1 MPFRSIVGNRAV
13 PSINQPS
20 RSVGEASTP
29 FFAVCTVDRSAYKL
43 SHGRVLKDARFGL
56 FAISTDAGSGLIL
69 TCSERGYSSG
79 YGASNGYS
87 NGGYGASGGYG
98 SGGYGGGA
106 GGGDRMSNLGAN
118 LQKQHWGESFC
129 DNNRRGS

>member
-1 MPFRSIVGNRAV
+1 M
-13 PSINQPS
+13 NQLS
-20 RSVGEASTP
+20 RYIREASNP
-29 FFAVCTVDRSAYKL
+29 FFAVCIVDHQAYEL
-43 SHGRVLKDARFGL
+43 FRGHVLKAALFGSL
-56 FAISTDAGSGLIL
+56 AISTDARSGSIL
-69 TCSERGYSSG
+69 TCSERSYSSG

-87 NGGYGASGGYG
+87 NGGYGAAGGYG

-129 DNNRRGS
+129 SND